1 MRSHFSLIAII
12 PLTNLEKIES
22 KSEVTPYSDL
32 VVISTRA
39 IINLSNKSVI
49 KTDCDLCQVSNT
61 EIEKTTDEAIFAAFI
76 KGDSSALGTL
86 YDRYGLLVYRLIYRM
101 LKNSSEAED
110 LTQEIF
116 LSLQEKPNYNP
127 QRGSFYTY
135 LMILTRSRTIDRLR
149 SKRSQGNLLHNLG
162 RMKNLIGKQNDANP
176 MEIASAEEREIQVK
190 NALEYLSANQRQ
202 ILELS
207 YYEGLSQSEI
217 AARLKIPLGTVKTH
231 SRRGLL
237 KLKENLQNFVN

>member
-1 MRSHFSLIAII
+1 M
-12 PLTNLEKIES
+12 T
-22 KSEVTPYSDL
+22 
-32 VVISTRA
+32 
-39 IINLSNKSVI
+39 
-49 KTDCDLCQVSNT
+49 KTDRDLYQVSNT
-61 EIEKTTDEAIFAAFI
+61 GGEKTTDEAIFASFLG
-76 KGDSSALGTL
+76 GDSSALGIL

-135 LMILTRSRTIDRLR
+135 LMMLTRSRTIDRLR
-149 SKRSQGNLLHNLG
+149 FKRSRGNLLQNLG
-162 RMKNLIGKQNDANP
+162 KMKDLVGKQNDTNP
-176 MEIASAEEREIQVK
+176 MEIASAEERGIQVK

-217 AARLKIPLGTVKTH
+217 AERLKIPLGTVKTH

-237 KLKENLQNFVN
+237 KLRKNLQNLVN